1 MPAAR
6 LGILDTTN
14 HAGNRGGEMTAMV
27 SRERATA
34 TWLTGV
40 VGLVILAA
48 AFVMMACAA
57 PSLANPRPHGAM
69 TRSADVY
76 TSSLIT
82 GSWSESGAGRA
93 GQGRRA
99 AGQAEHSG

>member
-1 MPAAR
+1 
-6 LGILDTTN
+6 
-14 HAGNRGGEMTAMV
+14 MTAVV
-27 SRERATA
+27 SRERATT

-57 PSLANPRPHGAM
+57 PSLASPRPHGAM
-69 TRSADVY
+69 TRSANVS

-82 GSWSESGAGRA
+82 GSWSASRAGRA
-93 GQGRRA
+93 EQGRRTAGRPSA
-99 AGQAEHSG
+99 AGNGEAT

>member
-1 MPAAR
+1 
-6 LGILDTTN
+6 
-14 HAGNRGGEMTAMV
+14 MTAVV

-48 AFVMMACAA
+48 AFAMMACAA

-82 GSWSESGAGRA
+82 GSWSATGAGRT

-99 AGQAEHSG
+99 AGPAERSG

>member
-1 MPAAR
+1 
-6 LGILDTTN
+6 
-14 HAGNRGGEMTAMV
+14 MTAVV
-27 SRERATA
+27 SREDAKA

-48 AFVMMACAA
+48 AFVMMAYAA
-57 PSLANPRPHGAM
+57 PSLPHPRPHGAL
-69 TRSADVY
+69 TQAAGVY

-82 GSWSESGAGRA
+82 ESWSASWAGRA

-99 AGQAEHSG
+99 AGPAERSW

>member
-1 MPAAR
+1 
-6 LGILDTTN
+6 
-14 HAGNRGGEMTAMV
+14 MTAVV

-34 TWLTGV
+34 AWLSGA
-40 VGLVILAA
+40 VGLVILAV

-57 PSLANPRPHGAM
+57 PSLAHPRPHGAPA
-69 TRSADVY
+69 SVH

-82 GSWSESGAGRA
+82 GSWSASGAGRA

-99 AGQAEHSG
+99 G